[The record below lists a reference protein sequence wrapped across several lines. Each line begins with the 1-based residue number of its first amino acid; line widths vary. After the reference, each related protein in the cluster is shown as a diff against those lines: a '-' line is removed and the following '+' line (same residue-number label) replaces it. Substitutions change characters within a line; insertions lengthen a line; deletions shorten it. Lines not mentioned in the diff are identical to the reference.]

1 MARSE
6 WAVGYLTKVGLL
18 VLAGQL
24 PAIEQLGRSQ
34 LILAY
39 ADASDAREGPPSTA
53 AWSTPW
59 EVTRRRPITRP
70 LTAHRPSQMADGLW
84 HKSGPLPLST
94 VSPWPRSVTVL
105 KRYSIQWMAPRPQS
119 RNS

>member
-39 ADASDAREGPPSTA
+39 ADASDARE
-53 AWSTPW
+53 
-59 EVTRRRPITRP
+59 VRRRLRRGRRHGRSPVDARSRVP
-70 LTAHRPSQMADGLW
+70 LRHTARLRWPTACG
-84 HKSGPLPLST
+84 T
-94 VSPWPRSVTVL
+94 SPVRC
-105 KRYSIQWMAPRPQS
+105 R
-119 RNS
+119 